1 MCVVLDMAR
10 SMVCG
15 VLRGVGTKFRPLHRI
30 SSWVLGM
37 VVRLKLVIYLFW
49 NFSRSIVTQVT
60 VNRFQAR
67 GRICLTRLG
76 KSALYPGRR

>member
-10 SMVCG
+10 SIVCG

-49 NFSRSIVTQVT
+49 NLSHQGSTQEQFSE
-60 VNRFQAR
+60 RFFSN
-67 GRICLTRLG
+67 
-76 KSALYPGRR
+76 KNP